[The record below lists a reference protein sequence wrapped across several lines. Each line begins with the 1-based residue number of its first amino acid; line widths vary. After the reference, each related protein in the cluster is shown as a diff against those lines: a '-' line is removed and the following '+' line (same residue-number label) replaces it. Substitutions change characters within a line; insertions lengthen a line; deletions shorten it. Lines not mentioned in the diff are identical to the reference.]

1 MSKTRLGLSATSSKR
16 YSFASKSKGSGSF
29 STLGSDGTPRAPQ
42 EFTEKDGSSNYLG
55 GYYHLLKYLSKR
67 G

>member
-1 MSKTRLGLSATSSKR
+1 MPTTRLGLSATSSKR
-16 YSFASKSKGSGSF
+16 YSFSAKSKGEGVF
-29 STLGSDGTPRAPQ
+29 TTLGPDGTSKPPQ
-42 EFTEKDGSSNYLG
+42 SFLDKDGTSNLLG